1 MSCSVEQ
8 GQDREERG
16 ESICPAVLN
25 TTKTERRV
33 NLSCRVEHGQD
44 R

>member
-16 ESICPAVLN
+16 ESICPAMLN
-25 TTKTERRV
+25 KAKTERREV
-33 NLSCRVEHGQD
+33 SQYVLQC
-44 R
+44 